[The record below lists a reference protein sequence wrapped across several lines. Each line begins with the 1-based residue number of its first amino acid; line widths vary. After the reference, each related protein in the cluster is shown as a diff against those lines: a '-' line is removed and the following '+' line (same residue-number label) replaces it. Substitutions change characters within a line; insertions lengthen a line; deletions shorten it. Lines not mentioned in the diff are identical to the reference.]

1 MRFQREGTWVYLWLI
16 HTDVGQ
22 RLMQYCKAVIL
33 QIKIN
38 KLKKKNEAGAITID
52 SDFKWTMK

>member
-16 HTDVGQ
+16 HTNVGQ

-33 QIKIN
+33 QLKIN

>member
-33 QIKIN
+33 QLKIN

>member
-1 MRFQREGTWVYLWLI
+1 MRFQREATWVYLWLI

-33 QIKIN
+33 QLKIN